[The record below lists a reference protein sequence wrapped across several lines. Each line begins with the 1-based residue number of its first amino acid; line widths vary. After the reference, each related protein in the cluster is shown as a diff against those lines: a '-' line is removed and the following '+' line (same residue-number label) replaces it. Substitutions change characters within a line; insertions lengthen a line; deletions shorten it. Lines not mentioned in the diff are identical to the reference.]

1 MENNNTQTYEVKDV
15 LGFVV
20 NGLGNIVLPVSILG
34 ALNPEQIMAIKQL
47 VINPI
52 AVAKANLVECIKA
65 IDREEAQNKDRQRA
79 QEGQKEAPAA
89 EGEQEPGM
97 EPIRLSERREE
108 AAEDGRGAD
117 AE

>member
-65 IDREEAQNKDRQRA
+65 IDREEAQKKDRQRA
-79 QEGQKEAPAA
+79 EEQEKQKVLA
-89 EGEQEPGM
+89 EGMFPED
-97 EPIRLSERREE
+97 EE
-108 AAEDGRGAD
+108 IIDGPAQVRVK
-117 AE
+117 E

>member
-47 VINPI
+47 VSRGQRSRRSRRCWRRVCFRRMRRSSTGRRRC
-52 AVAKANLVECIKA
+52 ASK
-65 IDREEAQNKDRQRA
+65 NKDQFNAGGGGRCSSWTRT
-79 QEGQKEAPAA
+79 G
-89 EGEQEPGM
+89 
-97 EPIRLSERREE
+97 RRS
-108 AAEDGRGAD
+108 
-117 AE
+117 